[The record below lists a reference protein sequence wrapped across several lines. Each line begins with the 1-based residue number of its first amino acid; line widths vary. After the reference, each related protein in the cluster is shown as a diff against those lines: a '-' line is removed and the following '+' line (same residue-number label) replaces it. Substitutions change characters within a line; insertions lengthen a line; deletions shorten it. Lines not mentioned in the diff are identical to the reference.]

1 MAHSRQVTPRLGCH
15 MESACGIRVRTGT
28 ELLAIPG
35 RRDASVRDHGKT
47 ERAALLNAS
56 STRPASH
63 RPG

>member
-1 MAHSRQVTPRLGCH
+1 

-35 RRDASVRDHGKT
+35 RRDASVRDHRKT

-56 STRPASH
+56 STRPTSH